1 MIQSAFRTALRPSC
15 RLALRRTLAVK
26 ERACFST
33 YFTSS
38 HEWVAV
44 EDGIGTVGI
53 SDFAQ
58 RALGD
63 VVYVEL
69 PEVGDTFDAEDAFG
83 SVESVKAA
91 SDVYLP
97 IAGEVVE
104 VNDELGS
111 SPNLVNESPEA
122 DGWFVKIKVDDPA
135 EVENLMDASSYE
147 EHISNE

>member
-15 RLALRRTLAVK
+15 RLALRRTLAVQ

-33 YFTSS
+33 YFPLCSTNGLR
-38 HEWVAV
+38 WKMVLV
-44 EDGIGTVGI
+44 PLVTI

-104 VNDELGS
+104 VNDVIGQQPELG
-111 SPNLVNESPEA
+111 
-122 DGWFVKIKVDDPA
+122 
-135 EVENLMDASSYE
+135 
-147 EHISNE
+147 

>member
-1 MIQSAFRTALRPSC
+1 MD
-15 RLALRRTLAVK
+15 
-26 ERACFST
+26 
-33 YFTSS
+33 
-38 HEWVAV
+38 
-44 EDGIGTVGI
+44 DGVGTVGI

-69 PEVGDTFDAEDAFG
+69 PEVGDTFDAEEAFG

-104 VNDELGS
+104 VNEELGS
-111 SPNLVNESPEA
+111 SPNLVNDSPDS
-122 DGWFVKIKVDDPA
+122 DGWFVKIKLDDPA
-135 EVENLMDASSYE
+135 ELENLMDESSYA

>member
-1 MIQSAFRTALRPSC
+1 MIQTAFRTALRPSC

-44 EDGIGTVGI
+44 EDGVGTVGI

-69 PEVGDTFDAEDAFG
+69 PEVGDTFDAEEAFG

-104 VNDELGS
+104 VNEELGS
-111 SPNLVNESPEA
+111 SPNLVNDSPDS
-122 DGWFVKIKVDDPA
+122 DGWFVKIKLDDPA
-135 EVENLMDASSYE
+135 ELENLMDESSYA

>member
-1 MIQSAFRTALRPSC
+1 MIQVAFRTALRPSC
-15 RLALRRTLAVK
+15 RLALRRTLAVQ

-38 HEWVAV
+38 HEWVC
-44 EDGIGTVGI
+44 GGRWYWYVGI

-104 VNDELGS
+104 VIDELDS

-122 DGWFVKIKVDDPA
+122 DGWFVKIKSMTQ
-135 EVENLMDASSYE
+135 LKLKT
-147 EHISNE
+147 